1 MNNLHNLDNKIK
13 TKINSGGVSIG
24 VFLVSGSP
32 FIAEAMANFP
42 VDWMLIDF
50 EASHITNENLLHI
63 LQAINGYEIT
73 PVVRVADQNRRMVEF
88 CLDLGAKGVMIPKV
102 DTAEQAAEVS
112 NACYYQPKGNRGIG
126 GIRASAFYTNTK
138 EYLDKANDCILS
150 IVQIE
155 SKESIANLDSIA
167 GTANVEVLFMGLGDL
182 AASYGQIGNVEGKL
196 IDEAR
201 QKVVAACRKYNK
213 IPGIYA
219 HSIDVINQYI
229 EEGFTFIAI
238 GNEIKF
244 ISQGLADSLNKIGL
258 RS

>member
-1 MNNLHNLDNKIK
+1 MNNLHNLHNNIK
-13 TKINSGGVSIG
+13 AKINNGGVSVG

-42 VDWMLIDF
+42 VDWMLIDL
-50 EASHITNENLLHI
+50 EASHATNENLLHV
-63 LQAINGYEIT
+63 LQAISGYDIT
-73 PVVRVADQNRRMVEF
+73 PVVRVADQNRHMIEF

-112 NACYYQPKGNRGIG
+112 SSCYYPPKGNRGIG

-138 EYLDKANDCILS
+138 EYLDRANDCMLS

-155 SKESIANLDSIA
+155 SKESIANLDGIGS
-167 GTANVEVLFMGLGDL
+167 TANVEILFIGLGDL
-182 AASYGQIGNVEGKL
+182 AASYGQIGNVESKL

-201 QKVVAACRKYNK
+201 QKVVAVCRKYNK

-219 HSIDVINQYI
+219 HSIDVVNQYI
-229 EEGFTFIAI
+229 DEGFTLIAI

-244 ISQGLADSLNKIGL
+244 ISQGFADNLNRIGL
-258 RS
+258 KS